1 MVTKCYERYSINNL
15 YNVIMAWP
23 RNGIVVDND
32 ITKPSLG
39 GACLTPAPTASCTTI
54 GGPGG
59 GSGGAGGGG
68 TGGAGGSGTGAGGID
83 NTVVAATLYTN
94 MNVGYFKINLEET
107 KTNMYGE
114 SLEKW
119 YFSGVNVRCT
129 IDRGVIANTLDE
141 FGVDLTN
148 TITVNIPRALLQSY
162 NFMPE
167 VGDLVFD
174 REKYYEVN
182 SIDSQFITMPGTG
195 ASNGNLGTAG
205 QVITYV
211 LICHL
216 TRTTKLN
223 IIPYYQ

>member
-1 MVTKCYERYSINNL
+1 MDTKRYERYSINNL

-23 RNGIVVDND
+23 RNGIVLDND

-39 GACLTPAPTASCTTI
+39 GACLVPAPSASCTTI

-59 GSGGAGGGG
+59 GSGGVGGGG

-83 NTVVAATLYTN
+83 NTVVASTLYTN

-129 IDRGVIANTLDE
+129 IDRGKIENTLDE

-148 TITVNIPRALLQSY
+148 IITVNIPRALLQSY

-195 ASNGNLGTAG
+195 ASNGNLGTSG
-205 QVITYV
+205 QVITYT
-211 LICHL
+211 LTCNL